1 MLPLEYYS
9 IGYCIVHSN
18 CNWSLIFQEVP
29 DKEKLHMISKG
40 TNTIKSNEYRVAL
53 RTNSSVSSE
62 TSKIFLTTF
71 GSCLEELYLEIAYNV
86 SPKFL
91 LADLPVLR
99 ILELGICTKYFD
111 LCSEVSFQ
119 SLESLKIYNIH
130 SSGSTQSSQTA
141 GDNGGNNWVL
151 RNLVLEIEFGYK
163 AAKLLA
169 QFIRKSTSCH
179 FLRIRIKYAAFSGC
193 QLMEIT
199 EAIHNCTSSHDKQF
213 HKLRFNVES
222 PEDARQ
228 LIHYYPYML
237 DMIDWG
243 VVLFTFRTKHVYNN
257 YDENNAL
264 TLAIA
269 QHHNIIQCQSLYIY
283 NHNISGDG
291 AVVLAEMLQYNSTL
305 WVFHLSNNS
314 IGNTGAAALAQALI
328 HNSTLVRL
336 DVSNNSISDAGAV
349 ALAEALP
356 HNATLKWLNLSSNNI
371 AHAGVVA
378 LAGALCHNSTLKWLN
393 LSSNNVADAGLLA
406 LAGVLRHNSTLKII
420 I

>member
-1 MLPLEYYS
+1 MTGVLAHHRCASDLVCTAHHCFYS
-9 IGYCIVHSN
+9 V
-18 CNWSLIFQEVP
+18 
-29 DKEKLHMISKG
+29 
-40 TNTIKSNEYRVAL
+40 
-53 RTNSSVSSE
+53 
-62 TSKIFLTTF
+62 
-71 GSCLEELYLEIAYNV
+71 
-86 SPKFL
+86 
-91 LADLPVLR
+91 
-99 ILELGICTKYFD
+99 
-111 LCSEVSFQ
+111 
-119 SLESLKIYNIH
+119 H
-130 SSGSTQSSQTA
+130 SSGSTQTA
-141 GDNGGNNWVL
+141 GDNGGNKGKADLVL
-151 RNLVLEIEFGYK
+151 RNLVLEIECTFGYK

-213 HKLRFNVES
+213 HKLRFNAES

-228 LIHYYPYML
+228 LIHIFNYYPYML

-243 VVLFTFRTKHVYNN
+243 VVLN
-257 YDENNAL
+257 YDAL

-269 QHHNIIQCQSLYIY
+269 QHHIIIQCQSLYIY

-305 WVFHLSNNS
+305 WVYDLSNNS

-336 DVSNNSISDAGAV
+336 DVSNNSISDAGVV

-371 AHAGVVA
+371 AHAGVIA
-378 LAGALCHNSTLKWLN
+378 LAGALRHNSTLKWLN
-393 LSSNNVADAGLLA
+393 LNSNNFADAGLLA
-406 LAGVLRHNSTLKII
+406 LAGVLRHNSNLKII